1 MNHFRAV
8 SLAVAG
14 LLAALLA
21 VDDAAAASFQGKN
34 VDGRRYQGSVLNN
47 DDGLIDPV
55 EFSFQSERAYVY
67 LIGGGKLVLVLQDE
81 DIADPHCIRA
91 DDPKRGTVW
100 EINVK
105 DLRAR

>member
-1 MNHFRAV
+1 MSRIRAI

-21 VDDAAAASFQGKN
+21 VDDVAAASFQGRN
-34 VDGRRYQGSVLNN
+34 VDGRRYQASVLNN
-47 DDGLIDPV
+47 DYGLIDAV
-55 EFSFQSERAYVY
+55 EVCFQSERAYVY
-67 LIGGGKLVLVLQDE
+67 LVGGGKLVLVLQDE
-81 DIADPHCIRA
+81 DIVDPHCIRA